1 MASLDFRL
9 LTYKDNDGKA
19 RPGLLLGGEVV
30 AIEAA
35 STLELL
41 ADWDAALP
49 MLRAIAADTGAAQR
63 TPLSQVSLM
72 APILYPSSIF
82 CIASNYAA
90 HHAEMSG
97 ANDVMPDT
105 KIVPP
110 VFFLKTPGQTVI
122 GTGENI
128 HLPRTSSAIDW
139 EAELAVVIGKP
150 AYSVSPEEAMDYV
163 AGYAVMNDM
172 SIRGKRGNDL
182 TAAERKFRADRFRR
196 KNFDGSSPMGPW
208 ITPKELV
215 PDPYDISIKLWV
227 NGELMQD
234 GRTGDMHYKIEQQIS
249 YLSEHLTLRPGD
261 VISTGTPAGVGAGR
275 NMYLKAGDAI
285 VTTLG
290 DLGTLETVFI
300 DPK

>member
-19 RPGLLLGGEVV
+19 RPGLLVGDGVV
-30 AIEAA
+30 ALEAA

-41 ADWDAALP
+41 ADWEAALP
-49 MLRAIAADTGAAQR
+49 KLREIAADADAAGR
-63 TPLSQVSLM
+63 IPLSQVSLM

-82 CIASNYAA
+82 CAASNYAA

-97 ANDVMPDT
+97 ANDAMPDT
-105 KIVPP
+105 KTVPP
-110 VFFLKTPGQTVI
+110 VFFLKTPSQTVI

-128 HLPRTSSAIDW
+128 HLPRTSTAIDW

-150 AYSVSPEEAMDYV
+150 AYSVSPDEAMDYV
-163 AGYAVMNDM
+163 AGYTVMNDM

-215 PDPYDISIKLWV
+215 PDPYDIPIKLWV